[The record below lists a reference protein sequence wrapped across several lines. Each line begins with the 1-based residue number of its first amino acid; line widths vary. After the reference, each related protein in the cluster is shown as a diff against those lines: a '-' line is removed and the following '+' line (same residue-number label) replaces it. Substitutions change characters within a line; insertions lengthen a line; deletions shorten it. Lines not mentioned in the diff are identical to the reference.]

1 VAEFAHRGVV
11 EGFYGPPWTHADRLW
26 CLEQLGALGMNTYV
40 YAPKHDALHR
50 ARWRE
55 AYSAQALRRFA
66 ELVEVG
72 ARHGVS
78 AGFALSPGLEIRYS
92 DGSDRERLASKLGA
106 FCALGSRFLAL
117 ALDDVPTELQHAE
130 DRAAFPN
137 LAAAQVALANEV
149 RASLPADA
157 VLWLVPTEYLGLGS
171 SPYLEELGAGLDARI
186 EVAWTGR
193 TLISPEIR
201 SDEAARRAALLRR
214 RLLIWDN
221 TPVNDGPMRPMLH
234 LGPYRGRDPELAA
247 SASGVLLNPMPQAR
261 ASFLQI
267 ATAAEYLR
275 DPQRYDPESAWER
288 ALARFGGP
296 AARAL
301 RVFASAQRFSPLE
314 PHERDRELETALAE
328 LSSALEKGEDP
339 IPPLDALEPL
349 LRERLGAAAAVRESL
364 ADARLLDEIEPWLR
378 AHVRETRRI
387 EAAAELL
394 RVLAGGA
401 TRERKSQ
408 AFLSMEGRFT
418 REPEPAQSSY
428 GPRRVLYPQLVELR
442 ADEVRFGTDPALF
455 LDRCLSDEFVRLA
468 EQAALRLLGQ
478 AGSR

>member
-72 ARHGVS
+72 ARHGVR

-92 DGSDRERLASKLGA
+92 DASDRARLASKLGA
-106 FCALGSRFLAL
+106 FCTLGARFLAL
-117 ALDDVPTELQHAE
+117 ALDDVPTELQHPA
-130 DRAAFPN
+130 DRAAFPS
-137 LAAAQVALANEV
+137 LAAAQLALANEL

-157 VLWLVPTEYLGLGS
+157 VLWFVPTEYLGVDS
-171 SPYLEELGAGLDARI
+171 SPYLEELGGGLDARI
-186 EVAWTGR
+186 EVGWTGR

-201 SDEAARRAALLRR
+201 SGEASRRAAVLRR
-214 RLLIWDN
+214 KLLIWDN

-234 LGPYRGRDPELAA
+234 LGPYRGRDPDLARD
-247 SASGVLLNPMPQAR
+247 ASGVLLNPMPQAR

-275 DPQRYDPESAWER
+275 DPRRYDPEAAWER
-288 ALARFGGP
+288 ALERAAGP

-314 PHERDRELETALAE
+314 TAERDREVEAALAE
-328 LSSALEKGEDP
+328 LSRAVEKGEDP
-339 IPPLDALEPL
+339 LPALDALEPL
-349 LRERLGAAAAVRESL
+349 VRERLGAATAVRESL

-378 AHVRETRRI
+378 SHVRETRRI
-387 EAAAELL
+387 EAAVELL
-394 RVLAGGA
+394 RSLASDA
-401 TRERKSQ
+401 TRERKAQ
-408 AFLSMEGRFT
+408 AFMAMEGRFT
-418 REPEPAQSSY
+418 REPELAQSSY

-442 ADEVRFGTDPALF
+442 ADAVRFGTDPALF

-468 EQAALRLLGQ
+468 ERAALRALGEPTL
-478 AGSR
+478 G